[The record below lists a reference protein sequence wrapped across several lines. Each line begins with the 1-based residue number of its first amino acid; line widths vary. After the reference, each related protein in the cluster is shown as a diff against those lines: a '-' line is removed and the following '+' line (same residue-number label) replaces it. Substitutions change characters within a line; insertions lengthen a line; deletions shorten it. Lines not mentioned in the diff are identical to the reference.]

1 MTYEKSNFRIT
12 KSELGFLVEI
22 QKTKW
27 TLFGL
32 KKYWANYLT
41 YSGVPLEPYYFVNF
55 NSAIEQTLKEIRW
68 EILANFEN

>member
-12 KSELGFLVEI
+12 KSDLGFLVEI
-22 QKTKW
+22 QKSKW
-27 TLFGL
+27 NLFGL

-41 YSGVPLEPYYFVNF
+41 YSGLTSEPYYFDNF

-68 EILANFEN
+68 EILGNFEN